1 MVNRL
6 CNRSISTSF
15 PHSTFFFSKWIFV
28 QEVPEVKIK
37 GVRVVAYVM
46 RLLNPLT
53 SLFILPIFKIKREQW
68 LLPV

>member
-1 MVNRL
+1 MDLV
-6 CNRSISTSF
+6 C
-15 PHSTFFFSKWIFV
+15 P
-28 QEVPEVKIK
+28 QEVPAVKIK

-46 RLLNPLT
+46 RLLNPLK